1 MLDSNSFRSSTV
13 TFFGSTCGVARY
25 VSCWWRWSDCYG
37 CLHGFHSSLFRPLQF
52 FIPHPRNAV
61 DVISNLPLIG
71 TSQAKFGCL
80 RVITKDEK
88 TFNCLTVL
96 SLFVSLRTRVHTKR
110 SVNPTGRQRRRCSY
124 PVLVICLNQ
133 ACTTCGPRK
142 LFFRPTRA
150 FSIAENV
157 TKARPRISNCRSRFS
172 SILQRNLYMEM
183 K

>member
-88 TFNCLTVL
+88 TLQLPYCTKPVRILAYESTYKKIGQSNRT
-96 SLFVSLRTRVHTKR
+96 STKTLFLPCAR
-110 SVNPTGRQRRRCSY
+110 Y
-124 PVLVICLNQ
+124 
-133 ACTTCGPRK
+133 
-142 LFFRPTRA
+142 LFKPGLYNMRPAKA
-150 FSIAENV
+150 FLPAHQSFL
-157 TKARPRISNCRSRFS
+157 NCRKCYKSLS
-172 SILQRNLYMEM
+172 SN